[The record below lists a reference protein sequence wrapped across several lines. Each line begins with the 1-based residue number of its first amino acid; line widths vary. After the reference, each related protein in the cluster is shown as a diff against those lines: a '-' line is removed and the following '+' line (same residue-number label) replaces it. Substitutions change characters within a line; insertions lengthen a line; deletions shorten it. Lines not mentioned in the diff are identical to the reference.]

1 MALAFGDDSF
11 KDFRNSMTN
20 QVISTL
26 NFNPIPQAIIPVVE
40 NITNHSFYT
49 GRDIVSQGVAGL
61 EAGYQTAASTSSL
74 MSDFGRATGL
84 SPIKLEHA
92 IQGYTG
98 QMGMYLVSAL
108 DAMYEANSTVE
119 RPAKRFE
126 QLPLIKRFAIDPE
139 ARGSVTSFF
148 ELKDQV
154 DTAVKTANML
164 ERGDPEVYDKYIE
177 DNQNLLAS
185 KDYINTLASDM
196 KDLAKMKVM
205 IRASDDSAEVKKDAL
220 LEIQQLENDM
230 TKNMQELKRE
240 FTP

>member
-1 MALAFGDDSF
+1 
-11 KDFRNSMTN
+11 
-20 QVISTL
+20 
-26 NFNPIPQAIIPVVE
+26 
-40 NITNHSFYT
+40 
-49 GRDIVSQGVAGL
+49 
-61 EAGYQTAASTSSL
+61 
-74 MSDFGRATGL
+74 
-84 SPIKLEHA
+84 
-92 IQGYTG
+92 
-98 QMGMYLVSAL
+98 MGMYLVSAL

-185 KDYINTLASDM
+185 KDYINALASDM

-230 TKNMQELKRE
+230 TENMQELKRE